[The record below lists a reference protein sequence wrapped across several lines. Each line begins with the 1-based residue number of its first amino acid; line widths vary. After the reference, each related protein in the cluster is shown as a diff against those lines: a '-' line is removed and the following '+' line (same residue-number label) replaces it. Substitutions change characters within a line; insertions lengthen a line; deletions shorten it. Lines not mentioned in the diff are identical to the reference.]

1 MEKETLTLNYESN
14 EEIEIEELIPEDKK
28 HTFIRAEVD
37 GRLRELSY
45 LVKGPCKITLFNIVD
60 SESVL
65 IYKNSLRYV
74 ISMAIHNLYPK
85 MPVIFSND
93 ISRTMY
99 CAPVDTKYTIN
110 LTKLK
115 AIEDE
120 VKRLISLDL
129 PITKRLVTK
138 AEARRDYKSLGMADK
153 LGILKYR
160 SEQMVH
166 QYACLDY
173 RDYMYGYMIPS
184 TGYLNKFKFIPSTP
198 GFLIQFPRS
207 ESDGELPPFVRENV
221 FSKTINASRNWG
233 KLVGVDT
240 ISGINS
246 MVEELGSTDFI
257 MMSEAHHSNMLAEL
271 TDRIIK
277 SESPIRL
284 ICIAGPSSS
293 GKTTFANRLRLQ
305 LLSVGIRAIRISI
318 DDYYLSRDEIK
329 RDENGEID
337 LESVDALD
345 IKLLNEQMLQLIE
358 GDEVVLPHF
367 DFKLGKRVA
376 GRKLKVEKN
385 QPIIIEGIHALN
397 DDLTSLISKS
407 QKFKIFIAP
416 QAQINID
423 NHNPISLTD
432 LRLLRRIVRDSK
444 FRHASAE
451 ETIRMWPSVRNGEF
465 KWIYKTQESA
475 DYVFNSFLPYELCV
489 MKEYAYP
496 LLAKVDK
503 NSDCYITCR
512 RLLLFL
518 KYLVNIEED
527 DVPDNSL
534 MREFIGGSCFKDV

>member
-1 MEKETLTLNYESN
+1 
-14 EEIEIEELIPEDKK
+14 
-28 HTFIRAEVD
+28 
-37 GRLRELSY
+37 
-45 LVKGPCKITLFNIVD
+45 
-60 SESVL
+60 
-65 IYKNSLRYV
+65 
-74 ISMAIHNLYPK
+74 
-85 MPVIFSND
+85 
-93 ISRTMY
+93 
-99 CAPVDTKYTIN
+99 
-110 LTKLK
+110 
-115 AIEDE
+115 
-120 VKRLISLDL
+120 
-129 PITKRLVTK
+129 
-138 AEARRDYKSLGMADK
+138 
-153 LGILKYR
+153 
-160 SEQMVH
+160 
-166 QYACLDY
+166 
-173 RDYMYGYMIPS
+173 
-184 TGYLNKFKFIPSTP
+184 
-198 GFLIQFPRS
+198 
-207 ESDGELPPFVRENV
+207 
-221 FSKTINASRNWG
+221 
-233 KLVGVDT
+233 
-240 ISGINS
+240 
-246 MVEELGSTDFI
+246 
-257 MMSEAHHSNMLAEL
+257 
-271 TDRIIK
+271 
-277 SESPIRL
+277 
-284 ICIAGPSSS
+284 
-293 GKTTFANRLRLQ
+293 
-305 LLSVGIRAIRISI
+305 
-318 DDYYLSRDEIK
+318 
-329 RDENGEID
+329 
-337 LESVDALD
+337 ALD

-367 DFKLGKRVA
+367 DFKLGKRVS

>member
-1 MEKETLTLNYESN
+1 
-14 EEIEIEELIPEDKK
+14 
-28 HTFIRAEVD
+28 
-37 GRLRELSY
+37 
-45 LVKGPCKITLFNIVD
+45 
-60 SESVL
+60 
-65 IYKNSLRYV
+65 
-74 ISMAIHNLYPK
+74 
-85 MPVIFSND
+85 
-93 ISRTMY
+93 
-99 CAPVDTKYTIN
+99 
-110 LTKLK
+110 
-115 AIEDE
+115 
-120 VKRLISLDL
+120 
-129 PITKRLVTK
+129 
-138 AEARRDYKSLGMADK
+138 
-153 LGILKYR
+153 
-160 SEQMVH
+160 MVH

-367 DFKLGKRVA
+367 DFKLGKRVP